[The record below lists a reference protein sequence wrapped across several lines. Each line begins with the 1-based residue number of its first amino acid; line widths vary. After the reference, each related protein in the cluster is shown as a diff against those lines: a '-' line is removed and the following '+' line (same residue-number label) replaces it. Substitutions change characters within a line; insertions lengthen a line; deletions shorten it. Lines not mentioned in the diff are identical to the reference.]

1 MSLAFRTAAV
11 PVTLLGVALLAG
23 CTDASPTAPSAS
35 SAAGSPAMSAVQA
48 RPFGGRCETAI
59 TPIAPQPGDP
69 PNAFRLH
76 IEYVCQLAHLG
87 RTTAVAEQ
95 IVIATG
101 PTTQVASNTTVYT
114 AANGD
119 QLFATW
125 SGSSTFDPTTFNVVF
140 SGPETYTGGTG
151 RFAQASGSAFISG
164 TASLSANTGEFT
176 SEGTL
181 SY

>member
-1 MSLAFRTAAV
+1 MSHTH
-11 PVTLLGVALLAG
+11 VTCAMPATVLGAALLAG
-23 CTDASPTAPSAS
+23 CTGASPTAPSTA
-35 SAAGSPAMSAVQA
+35 SAAGSPATSAVHA

-59 TPIAPQPGDP
+59 TPLAPEPGDP
-69 PNAFRLH
+69 PNVLRLH
-76 IEYVCQLAHLG
+76 IEYVCQLQHLG

-119 QLFATW
+119 QLFSTW
-125 SGSSTFDPTTFNVVF
+125 SGSSTLNPTTLDVEF

-164 TASLSANTGEFT
+164 TASLSANTGQFT